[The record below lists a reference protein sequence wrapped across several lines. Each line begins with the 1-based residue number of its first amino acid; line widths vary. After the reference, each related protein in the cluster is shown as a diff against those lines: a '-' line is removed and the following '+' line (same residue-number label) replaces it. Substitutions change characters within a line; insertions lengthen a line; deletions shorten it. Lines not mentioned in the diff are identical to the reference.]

1 MSNTI
6 VIDKD
11 SNFKSKKPE
20 QKIHKETIEAPY
32 RFTDPE
38 KLDLGGQLA
47 AVTTQIN
54 ELEDRKK
61 SVTSDFKAQID
72 GATGR
77 ANSLSGKLTAGFE
90 MRQTECRVEFDA
102 KQGIKTFFNL
112 KTGEM
117 VKNTEMVSFDYEQSL
132 PMEVATD
139 EVSHIVTGEEKAE

>member
-47 AVTTQIN
+47 AALRSCDRASAGASAVTWDRAANLILHAITITN
-54 ELEDRKK
+54 E
-61 SVTSDFKAQID
+61 T
-72 GATGR
+72 
-77 ANSLSGKLTAGFE
+77 
-90 MRQTECRVEFDA
+90 
-102 KQGIKTFFNL
+102 
-112 KTGEM
+112 
-117 VKNTEMVSFDYEQSL
+117 
-132 PMEVATD
+132 
-139 EVSHIVTGEEKAE
+139 